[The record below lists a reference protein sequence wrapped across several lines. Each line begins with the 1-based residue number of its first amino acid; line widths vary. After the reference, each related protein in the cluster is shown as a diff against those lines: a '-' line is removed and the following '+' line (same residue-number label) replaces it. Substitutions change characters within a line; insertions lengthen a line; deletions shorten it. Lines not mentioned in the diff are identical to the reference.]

1 MKNFKFFSWTSVL
14 CLILLI
20 ASCSN
25 PKKIEPITT
34 LEESEL
40 FNLVNPSPA
49 TESMDAGDPNI
60 WHDAEISEVLQANR
74 YSYLEV
80 VENGNTIWLATSK
93 GDFSPNQKLRYRGG
107 LLKTNFKSEE
117 HDRVFEKLYL
127 VSQIQV
133 QASTPNTKELTTT
146 PSPGPAK
153 AVDTANLKDIITIK
167 EIIQNPTKFKDQVVR
182 VLGTVTKVNPNIMN
196 RNWIHIQDGSAD
208 QYDFILTSSSN
219 IPAGHQVVFEGV
231 IKLDVNFG
239 AGYSYDI
246 IMEDAKFSL
255 Q

>member
-1 MKNFKFFSWTSVL
+1 MKYLSTFSQLLLVG
-14 CLILLI
+14 LI
-20 ASCSN
+20 AGSFACSN
-25 PKKIEPITT
+25 AKKIEPI
-34 LEESEL
+34 LPSEEGET
-40 FNLVNPSPA
+40 FNLVNPEAS
-49 TESMDAGDPNI
+49 EDPNTADPNA
-60 WHDAEISEVLQANR
+60 WHEAIIKEVLASNR

-80 VENGNTIWLATSK
+80 EENGTRIWLATSK
-93 GDFSPNQKLRYRGG
+93 GEFSPEQRLRYRGG

-127 VSQIQV
+127 VSQIQLEG
-133 QASTPNTKELTTT
+133 ASATPSTIGT

-153 AVDTANLKDIITIK
+153 KVDPSTVKGAVTIK
-167 EIIQNPTKFKDQVVR
+167 EIIQNPGKYKDKTVKI
-182 VLGTVTKVNPNIMN
+182 LGTVSKVNPNIMGK
-196 RNWIHIQDGSAD
+196 NWIHVQDGSAD
-208 QYDFILTSSSN
+208 QYDFVLTSASN

-231 IKLDVNFG
+231 IRLDVDFG